1 MRVLL
6 MLCSTSLQSS
16 DLQDLLKHLL
26 PKLLPPC
33 SPPLCVTFIC
43 SRLTLS
49 FQISEEP
56 KKAYELTMKLTDI
69 HNIRGIKDAARL
81 KLVKWSNEVEEL
93 GVDNFYIVINTFENH
108 YQTIL
113 NFFVNRATNA
123 KAESFNAKVKA
134 FRAQFRG
141 VTDIP
146 FFLYRL
152 MKLCA

>member
-6 MLCSTSLQSS
+6 MLCSTSLQNS

-56 KKAYELTMKLTDI
+56 KKSI
-69 HNIRGIKDAARL
+69 
-81 KLVKWSNEVEEL
+81 
-93 GVDNFYIVINTFENH
+93 
-108 YQTIL
+108 
-113 NFFVNRATNA
+113 
-123 KAESFNAKVKA
+123 
-134 FRAQFRG
+134 
-141 VTDIP
+141 
-146 FFLYRL
+146 
-152 MKLCA
+152 